1 MSTGLK
7 VATMGQHLPRI
18 LEREEVRRLLDACNI
33 ATPTGA
39 RNRAILELMYRAGLR
54 VGEVCRLFVADIRW
68 DSQNIIIRRSKN
80 DTDRVVP
87 IEPSSQQLLRLW
99 LQCRPKVKSPFLFV
113 NIKGE
118 QVAPVSPRYVQQL
131 MKLVAQR
138 AGIAPER
145 VTPHVL
151 RHCYATELLEEGFT
165 IREVQQLL
173 GHVWVTTTQIY
184 THVRP
189 AELAAKIRTRQAVA
203 EPEPGPEHDLAEM
216 EAQIR
221 ELQAK
226 LDQLT
231 IRRATMPPREPSRA
245 YARPQAAT

>member
-1 MSTGLK
+1 
-7 VATMGQHLPRI
+7 MGQHLPRI
-18 LEREEVRRLLDACNI
+18 LEREEVRKLLDACNI

-39 RNRAILELMYRAGLR
+39 RNRAIVELMHRGGLR
-54 VGEVCRLFVADIRW
+54 VGEVCRLHVADIRW
-68 DSQNIIIRRSKN
+68 ESQNLIVRRSKN
-80 DTDRVVP
+80 DTDRTIP
-87 IEPSSQQLLRLW
+87 LEPGSQHLLRLW
-99 LQCRPKVKSPFLFV
+99 LQNRPKVKSPYLFV

-118 QVAPVSPRYVQQL
+118 QVAPVSTRYVQQL
-131 MKLVAQR
+131 MKLLARR
-138 AGIAPER
+138 AGLDPER

-189 AELAAKIRTRQAVA
+189 AELAAKIRARQAVA
-203 EPEPGPEHDLAEM
+203 EPEPAAEHDLGAI

-231 IRRATMPPREPSRA
+231 IRRATQPLREVVGQAPRPRSW
-245 YARPQAAT
+245 QV

>member
-1 MSTGLK
+1 MSR
-7 VATMGQHLPRI
+7 HLPRI
-18 LEREEVRRLLDACNI
+18 LERDEVKRLLDACNI

-39 RNRAILELMYRAGLR
+39 RNRAIVELMYRAGLR
-54 VGEVCRLFVADIRW
+54 VGEVCRLQVRDIRW
-68 DSQNIIIRRSKN
+68 DSEALAVNRSKG

-87 IEPSSQQLLRLW
+87 VEAGTLQILRLW
-99 LQCRPKVKSPFLFV
+99 LQNRPKVKSPYIFV

-118 QVAPVSPRYVQQL
+118 QVAQVSTRYVQQL
-131 MKLVAQR
+131 MKLLARR
-138 AGIAPER
+138 AGLDPER

-173 GHVWVTTTQIY
+173 GHMWVTTTQIY

-189 AELAAKIRTRQAVA
+189 AQLAAKIRLRGMPP
-203 EPEPGPEHDLAEM
+203 EPEPDNGPDLAEI

-226 LDQLT
+226 LDQVT
-231 IRRATMPPREPSRA
+231 IRRAVHASPERESGNAVSHRPRLPA
-245 YARPQAAT
+245 PI